1 MPAPLNAAL
10 YARESSV
17 EERIRKREV
26 KVCPVVLRKSGNY
39 RELLLFEHPLAD
51 VQLVK
56 GTLEPSDI
64 SIESAALRELEEE
77 SGLSSVSS
85 AHYLDCWESGFQN
98 QLWYFVLCEIDQELP
113 NSWSFFT
120 QDDGGHEF
128 SFFWHKVGSKPDF
141 KCHKV
146 FFDAIKQVEILCI

>member
-1 MPAPLNAAL
+1 M
-10 YARESSV
+10 

-39 RELLLFEHPLAD
+39 RELLVFEHPLAE

-98 QLWYFVLCEIDQELP
+98 QQWHFVLCEIDQELP

-128 SFFWHKVGSKPDF
+128 NFFWHKVGSKLDF

>member
-1 MPAPLNAAL
+1 M
-10 YARESSV
+10 
-17 EERIRKREV
+17 EERIRKREA

-56 GTLEPSDI
+56 GTLELSDI

-98 QLWYFVLCEIDQELP
+98 QLWHFVLCEIDQELP

>member
-1 MPAPLNAAL
+1 M
-10 YARESSV
+10 
-17 EERIRKREV
+17 
-26 KVCPVVLRKSGNY
+26 
-39 RELLLFEHPLAD
+39 LFEHPLAD

-56 GTLEPSDI
+56 GTLKPSDI

-77 SGLSSVSS
+77 SGLSSVLS

-98 QLWYFVLCEIDQELP
+98 QLWHFVLCEIDQELP

-128 SFFWHKVGSKPDF
+128 NFFWHKVGSKPDF

-146 FFDAIKQVEILCI
+146 FFDAIRQVEILCI